1 MTNNYNTYTLGIGMK
16 ICCDNKAKK
25 LIALK
30 KANSLISK
38 IISMVEEDKYCVDI
52 MQQNLAVMGLLRS
65 FHQLTLE
72 QHLQTCFKKGM
83 EVNSEKRKKDLVN
96 ELLQVTNLV
105 K

>member
-1 MTNNYNTYTLGIGMK
+1 MK
-16 ICCDNKAKK
+16 TCCDNKEKK

-30 KANSLISK
+30 KTSSLISR
-38 IISMVEEDKYCVDI
+38 IISMVETDKYCVDI
-52 MQQNLAVMGLLRS
+52 MQQNLAAIGLLRS

-83 EVNSEKRKKDLVN
+83 EVSSEKRKNELVN
-96 ELLQVTNLV
+96 ELLEVTNLV